1 MNSKT
6 IRIGGA
12 SGYWGDTASAPR
24 QLVEKGDVHYL
35 VFDYLAEV
43 TMSILAKQRQRSPD
57 AGYATDFIAL
67 AMKPIIPD
75 IARKK
80 IKIVANAGGV
90 NLAACRAA
98 LEHLAAEAGVALKI
112 GTVEG
117 DDLLPRAAALRA
129 MDLRDMASGAPLPET
144 LLSVNAYLGAFP
156 IAAALAAGADIVV
169 TGRCVDSALVL
180 GPLIHEFGW
189 APDDFDRLAA
199 GSLAGHL
206 LECGAQVTGGN
217 FTDWQDVA
225 DGWDDMGF
233 PVAEVSADGSFVVTK
248 PEGTGGLVSPLTVAE
263 QMLYEIGDPGAYV
276 LPDVVCDFTEV
287 EMREDGRD
295 RVRITGARG
304 TPPTATYKVSATYP
318 GGFGSIAAMVVA
330 GFDAAAKARRTGEA
344 ILAKTRRLLAAA
356 GLGDFSLTAMQLIG
370 AESLY
375 GANARESA
383 VASRELV
390 LRLAIRHA
398 KKEGA
403 ELFARECVGSGLSMT
418 TGRCGI
424 TPGRPDVSPAVLLH
438 SSLIDKRKLDVTVR
452 VGGSAVPLPH
462 AVTIG
467 ADASR
472 PLSRLREREGPVAQ
486 RREGEGTAPATLG
499 RQIEVPLIRL
509 AVARSGDKGND
520 ANIGV
525 IARRPEYLPAIRAA
539 LTPEAVKR
547 YVAHFVEGAV
557 ERFDLPGIHA
567 LNFVLHESLGGGGTA
582 SLRLDTQA
590 KTYAQLL
597 LGIAVPVPETWS
609 NALGVASS
617 YDA

>member
-1 MNSKT
+1 MSKT

-57 AGYATDFIAL
+57 AGYATDFITL
-67 AMKPIIPD
+67 AMKPIIRD
-75 IARKK
+75 VARKK
-80 IKIVANAGGV
+80 IKVVANAGGV
-90 NLAACRAA
+90 NLDACRKA
-98 LEHLAAEAGVALKI
+98 LELLAAEAGLALRI

-117 DDLLPRAAALRA
+117 DDLLPRADELRA
-129 MDLRDMASGAPLPET
+129 MDLRDVSTGAPLPEK
-144 LLSVNAYLGAFP
+144 LLSINAYLGAFP
-156 IAAALAAGADIVV
+156 IAAALAAGADIIV
-169 TGRCVDSALVL
+169 TGRCVDSALAL

-189 APDDFDRLAA
+189 APDDYDRLAA

-233 PVAEVSADGSFVVTK
+233 PIAEMSADGRFVITK
-248 PEGTGGLVSPLTVAE
+248 PQGTGGLVSALSVAE
-263 QMLYEIGDPGAYV
+263 QMLYEIGDPRAYV

-287 EMREDGRD
+287 EMAEDGPD
-295 RVRITGARG
+295 RVRVAGARG
-304 TPPTATYKVSATYP
+304 RPPTATCKVSATYA
-318 GGFGSIAAMVVA
+318 GGFGCIATMVVA
-330 GFDAAAKARRTGEA
+330 GFDAAAKARRTAEA
-344 ILAKTRRLLAAA
+344 ILAKTRRMLAEA
-356 GLGDFSLTAMQLIG
+356 GLGDFSATATQLIG
-370 AESLY
+370 TESLY
-375 GANARESA
+375 GANARETA
-383 VASRELV
+383 IASREIV

-398 KKEGA
+398 KKDGA

-418 TGRCGI
+418 TGRCSI
-424 TPGRPDVSPAVLLH
+424 APGRPDVSPAVLLH
-438 SSLIDKRKLDVTVR
+438 SSLIDKRQLDVTVR
-452 VGGSAVPLPH
+452 VGGTPVPLP
-462 AVTIG
+462 AF
-467 ADASR
+467 S
-472 PLSRLREREGPVAQ
+472 LSRLREREGPIAK
-486 RREGEGTAPATLG
+486 RWEGERTAPANLG
-499 RQIEVPLIRL
+499 RRIEVPLVRL

-525 IARRPEYLPAIRAA
+525 IARRPEYLPAIRTA

-547 YVAHFVEGAV
+547 YFAHLVEGEV

-597 LGIAVPVPETWS
+597 LGIAVPVPEGWS
-609 NALGVASS
+609 NALGVALSH
-617 YDA
+617 DA